1 MSSERPMYELE
12 YPSPRIDHNQNGPL
26 LLIALEGYA
35 DAGQAISGSAQH
47 LLQALDSRLIASF
60 NTDELVDFRARRPMT
75 TIDDQRVVD
84 IEDLSLEMRV
94 LRDTEGRSFLLLSG
108 PEPDLRWEGFT
119 HAVLDLVERFGVRR
133 VVCLYSA
140 PMTVPHTRPLVVSGH
155 ANDAD
160 LLGNLFTFD
169 GLVSVPGSATLHIE
183 KALTAHG
190 RKVAGYTAHVPHYVA
205 SSPYPEAILRLL
217 STVGDRTGLSFPL
230 GALEEDT
237 KRVAEQLAEQTAG
250 SAEIRQVVSALER
263 QYDEQLDD
271 YERNHHRPLL
281 PGGEE
286 LPSSD
291 ELAAEFQEFLA
302 SLNEEYPD
310 GNGEDSDGG
319 APEEGPHSTA

>member
-1 MSSERPMYELE
+1 MSSERHMYELE
-12 YPSPRIDHNQNGPL
+12 YPSPEIDQNQNGPL

-35 DAGQAISGSAQH
+35 DAGQAVAGSSQH

-60 NTDELVDFRARRPMT
+60 NTDELVDFRSRRPMT

-94 LRDTEGRSFLLLSG
+94 LRDTRGRSFLLLSG

-119 HAVLDLVERFGVRR
+119 QAVVDLVERFGVRR
-133 VVCLYSA
+133 VACLYSA

-183 KALTAHG
+183 RKLVGHG
-190 RKVAGYTAHVPHYVA
+190 QKVAGYTAHVPHYVA
-205 SSPYPEAILRLL
+205 SSPYPEAVLRLL
-217 STVGDRTGLSFPL
+217 STVGNRTGLEFPL
-230 GALEEDT
+230 GTLEEDT

-263 QYDEQLDD
+263 QYDDQIDN

-281 PGGEE
+281 PGGEQ

-291 ELAAEFQEFLA
+291 ELAAKFQDFLA
-302 SLNEEYPD
+302 SLD
-310 GNGEDSDGG
+310 DD
-319 APEEGPHSTA
+319 APEEGEEGGAEPEDGPDPGA